1 MKLTRRGKV
10 VLTSLFTSPVLAIAL
25 GVGIA
30 EPAIA
35 PEKANALV
43 LQKFEGAKS
52 LTDKDL
58 VVLLKAIGFKGK
70 ALPEAWAIAKKE
82 SQGRPLD
89 FNGNQRTGDKS
100 YGLFQIN
107 MIGQLGTT
115 RRALYHLTSNKQ
127 LLNPVVNATVAYKMS
142 SYGKNWEPWKGTH
155 TAVVQQ
161 WLKKYPYK
169 SKQYKKEKKIVG
181 AHKNQMKIKAALEA
195 RIAGMPKGSGF
206 KKPGSMNR
214 KKTGFV
220 KIAPLNK

>member
-1 MKLTRRGKV
+1 MKLTTRGKV
-10 VLTSLFTSPVLAIAL
+10 VLTSLLTSPILAIAL

-58 VVLLKAIGFKGK
+58 VVLLKAVGFKGK

-89 FNGNQRTGDKS
+89 FNGNRRTGDKS

-107 MIGQLGTT
+107 MIGELGPA
-115 RRALYHLTSNKQ
+115 RRAYYGLKSNNQ
-127 LLNPVVNATVAYKMS
+127 LFDPIVNATVAYKMS
-142 SYGKNWEPWKGTH
+142 DGGKNWDDWKGTNQPI
-155 TAVVQQ
+155 VQYYMS
-161 WLKKYPYK
+161 KYPYQTTAK
-169 SKQYKKEKKIVG
+169 SSVSLT
-181 AHKNQMKIKAALEA
+181 HKGETMNADYA
-195 RIAGMPKGSGF
+195 
-206 KKPGSMNR
+206 KPRSMNLT
-214 KKTGFV
+214 KPTH
-220 KIAPLNK
+220 NKVATSK